1 MKSFAVIALL
11 RVAADAGVV
20 IQKPKEVTKSM
31 QAADAIKDYR
41 KTEEKKAKILDF
53 AKNTV
58 DAAPGARHKQYQ
70 EVLKAQGKAV
80 AASKAAAKKTEA
92 AMKDV
97 EVSGDLPT
105 KKPPKVPKDLKTQAD
120 DLATKMG
127 SGALGCECSAQ
138 LYGDAAKG
146 AALLVKDHKTRHGKM
161 G

>member
-1 MKSFAVIALL
+1 
-11 RVAADAGVV
+11 
-20 IQKPKEVTKSM
+20 M
-31 QAADAIKDYR
+31 QAADGIKDYR
-41 KTEEKKAKILDF
+41 KSEEKKAKILDF

-80 AASKAAAKKTEA
+80 AKAEAATRLTEA

-105 KKPPKVPKDLKTQAD
+105 KKPPKVPKDLQSQAD

-127 SGALGCECSAQ
+127 SGALGCECAAQ
-138 LYGDAAKG
+138 LYGDATT
-146 AALLVKDHKTRHGKM
+146 ALLAKDHKVTKDDKKKTRHGKI
-161 G
+161 GKDGKCHC